1 MTNLQSLSQV
11 AALSGLSKIMLVDRK
26 TRQTGV
32 DENFNKFNDDF
43 STRNDFY
50 FDNKENESTNFAS
63 WLLPILDSTIY
74 ELDSSK
80 WGAGIFPESPVIIC
94 YGKTDPSNFQY
105 HGRKFV
111 NFNTRTDAKTESDII
126 SELGKKLSIENS
138 QFTDPSEI
146 ENLVAV
152 STL

>member
-80 WGAGIFPESPVIIC
+80 WGAGIFPESPVII
-94 YGKTDPSNFQY
+94 NIM
-105 HGRKFV
+105 V
-111 NFNTRTDAKTESDII
+111 EN
-126 SELGKKLSIENS
+126 LSILIRKLV
-138 QFTDPSEI
+138 QKQ
-146 ENLVAV
+146 NLMLFLK
-152 STL
+152 TKLL